1 MGGFQSGQ
9 MGRTVNPLSY
19 DFSGSNPLLP
29 TFFERVQKVEEVRDF
44 FKLLN
49 LLNQLNQF
57 FAEVAHL
64 VER

>member
-1 MGGFQSGQ
+1 

-29 TFFERVQKVEEVRDF
+29 TLFEKFDVRNRMFDVSYKTSN
-44 FKLLN
+44 FKSRTSN
-49 LLNQLNQF
+49 RN
-57 FAEVAHL
+57 AEVAHL